1 MASSILFFIITV
13 ALFGLVPGPDI
24 IFVITQA
31 VTKGKKEAL
40 YVSLGLTTGCMFHA
54 TLASFGVAFIF
65 QQSALAFNALK
76 TLGVIYLL
84 YLAYKTFVNADKE
97 ITAMDNNRAKLGY
110 FKGILMNI
118 LNPKVILFFLAFLPQ
133 FVPSNVNH
141 ISLYM
146 FMLGVIFMLV
156 TLVVFCTVAILAS
169 QLNTHLIS
177 NPKMMTKVN
186 KGSAFVLGG
195 LAILLALARQN

>member
-1 MASSILFFIITV
+1 MTSNILFFIVTV

-84 YLAYKTFVNADKE
+84 YLAYKTFINADKE
-97 ITAMDNNRAKLGY
+97 ITATDENKAKLGY
-110 FKGILMNI
+110 FKGVLMNI

-156 TLVVFCTVAILAS
+156 TLVVFSLVAILAS

-177 NPKMMTKVN
+177 KPKTMTKVN

-195 LAILLALARQN
+195 LAILLALARQS

>member
-1 MASSILFFIITV
+1 MASSIFFFIITV
-13 ALFGLVPGPDI
+13 TLFGLVPGPDI

-31 VTKGKKEAL
+31 ITKGKKEAL
-40 YVSLGLTTGCMFHA
+40 YVSLGLTTGCMVHA

-65 QQSALAFNALK
+65 QQSILAFNALK

-84 YLAYKTFVNADKE
+84 YLAYRTFVNADKE
-97 ITAMDNNRAKLGY
+97 ITVTDDNKAKMGY

-133 FVPSNVNH
+133 FVPSNIKH
-141 ISLYM
+141 IRLYM
-146 FMLGVIFMLV
+146 LMLGVIFMLV
-156 TLVVFCTVAILAS
+156 TLVVFSLVSILAS

-177 NPKMMTKVN
+177 KPKIMIKVN
-186 KGSAFVLGG
+186 KGSAFVLGS

>member
-1 MASSILFFIITV
+1 MASSILFFIVTV

-97 ITAMDNNRAKLGY
+97 ITATDNNRAKLGY

>member
-1 MASSILFFIITV
+1 MASSILFFIVTV

-84 YLAYKTFVNADKE
+84 YLAYKTFINADKE
-97 ITAMDNNRAKLGY
+97 ITATDDNKAKLGY

-156 TLVVFCTVAILAS
+156 TLVVFSLVAILAS
-169 QLNTHLIS
+169 MLNTHLLS
-177 NPKMMTKVN
+177 KPKTMARVN

-195 LAILLALARQN
+195 LAILLAVARQS

>member
-1 MASSILFFIITV
+1 MISNIFIFVITV
-13 ALFGLVPGPDI
+13 AIFGLVPGPDI

-65 QQSALAFNALK
+65 QQSALAFNMLK

-97 ITAMDNNRAKLGY
+97 ITATDDNKAKLGY

-156 TLVVFCTVAILAS
+156 TLVVFSIVAILAS

-177 NPKMMTKVN
+177 KPKMMTKVN

-195 LAILLALARQN
+195 LAILLALARQS

>member
-1 MASSILFFIITV
+1 MTSSILFFIVTV

-84 YLAYKTFVNADKE
+84 YLAYKTFINADKE
-97 ITAMDNNRAKLGY
+97 ITATDDSKAKMGY

-156 TLVVFCTVAILAS
+156 TLVVFSLVAILAS

-177 NPKMMTKVN
+177 KPKTMTKVN

-195 LAILLALARQN
+195 LAILLALARQS

>member
-1 MASSILFFIITV
+1 MASSIFFFIITV
-13 ALFGLVPGPDI
+13 TLFGLVPGPDI

-31 VTKGKKEAL
+31 ITKGKKEAL
-40 YVSLGLTTGCMFHA
+40 YVSLGLTTGCMVHA

-65 QQSALAFNALK
+65 QQSILAFNALK

-84 YLAYKTFVNADKE
+84 YLAYRTFVNADKE
-97 ITAMDNNRAKLGY
+97 ITVTDDNKAKMGY

-133 FVPSNVNH
+133 FVPSNIKH

-146 FMLGVIFMLV
+146 LMLGVIFMLV
-156 TLVVFCTVAILAS
+156 TLVVFSLVSILAS

-177 NPKMMTKVN
+177 KPKIMIKVN
-186 KGSAFVLGG
+186 KGSAFVLGS

>member
-1 MASSILFFIITV
+1 MTSSILFFIVTV

-97 ITAMDNNRAKLGY
+97 IAATDDNKAKMGY

-156 TLVVFCTVAILAS
+156 TLVVFSLVAILAS

-177 NPKMMTKVN
+177 KPKTMTKVN

-195 LAILLALARQN
+195 LAILLALARQS

>member
-1 MASSILFFIITV
+1 MASNILFFIVTV

-54 TLASFGVAFIF
+54 MLASFGVAFIF
-65 QQSALAFNALK
+65 QQSALAFNVLK

-97 ITAMDNNRAKLGY
+97 IMATDDNKAKLGY
-110 FKGILMNI
+110 FKGVLMNI

-146 FMLGVIFMLV
+146 FMLGVIFMVV
-156 TLVVFCTVAILAS
+156 TFVVFSLVSILAS
-169 QLNTHLIS
+169 QLNTYLIS
-177 NPKMMTKVN
+177 KPKMMTKVN

-195 LAILLALARQN
+195 LAVLLALARQN

>member
-1 MASSILFFIITV
+1 MTSSILFFIVTV

-84 YLAYKTFVNADKE
+84 YLAYKTFINADKE
-97 ITAMDNNRAKLGY
+97 ITATDENKAKLGY
-110 FKGILMNI
+110 FKGVLMNI

-156 TLVVFCTVAILAS
+156 TLVVFSLVAILAS

-177 NPKMMTKVN
+177 KPKTMTKVN

-195 LAILLALARQN
+195 LAILLAFARQS

>member
-1 MASSILFFIITV
+1 MASSIFFFIITV
-13 ALFGLVPGPDI
+13 TLFGLVPGPDI

-31 VTKGKKEAL
+31 ITKGKKESL
-40 YVSLGLTTGCMFHA
+40 YVSLGLTTGCMVHA

-65 QQSALAFNALK
+65 QQSILAFNALK

-84 YLAYKTFVNADKE
+84 YLAYRTFVNADKE
-97 ITAMDNNRAKLGY
+97 ITVTDDNKAKMGY

-133 FVPSNVNH
+133 FVPSNIKH

-146 FMLGVIFMLV
+146 LMLGVIFMLV
-156 TLVVFCTVAILAS
+156 TLVVFSLVSILAS
-169 QLNTHLIS
+169 QLNTYLIS
-177 NPKMMTKVN
+177 KPKIMIKVN
-186 KGSAFVLGG
+186 KGSAFVLGS